1 LNCSKNKIPLIRF
14 PNRIEEK
21 NMKNDSTSAH
31 RADQVR
37 TIADSGREVYEAPA
51 IEELGSMAE
60 LTRSDLSFE
69 VI

>member
-1 LNCSKNKIPLIRF
+1 
-14 PNRIEEK
+14 
-21 NMKNDSTSAH
+21 MKNDSTSAH

-37 TIADSGREVYEAPA
+37 AIADSGREVYEAPA

>member
-1 LNCSKNKIPLIRF
+1 
-14 PNRIEEK
+14 
-21 NMKNDSTSAH
+21 MKNDSTSAH